1 MPSELKLKETA
12 RGSVAAQALIGEHPS
27 IVKLRQLLRRVAVTD
42 ATVLISGESGSGKEI
57 VAQTIHAHSNRRN

>member
-1 MPSELKLKETA
+1 VPSELKLNETVPS
-12 RGSVAAQALIGEHPS
+12 SVPAQALIGEHPS